1 MQKKITK
8 WKNSGRIDKIKKII
22 TDESYKNR
30 IEAVKALGE
39 MGDRSVIEDI
49 RKLIND
55 PVKAV
60 VFVTF
65 EALNKLGAD
74 SDTLKDFET
83 HINNLETKEKK
94 QTERRNENWKEKT
107 EEEIQ
112 EDLERRSKMI
122 GIHQID
128 RKARAIHN
136 KNAKHAAIAK
146 TIGKLFGS

>member
-8 WKNSGRIDKIKKII
+8 WKNSGRIDKIKKILS
-22 TDESYKNR
+22 DENYKNR

-39 MGDRSVIEDI
+39 MGDQSAIGDI

-55 PVKAV
+55 PIKGV
-60 VFVTF
+60 VIAAFD
-65 EALNKLGAD
+65 ALKKLGAD
-74 SDTLKDFET
+74 SNVMKEFES
-83 HINNLETKEKK
+83 HINDIKVIEKK
-94 QTERRNENWKEKT
+94 QSERRNETWKEKT

-112 EDLERRSKMI
+112 EDLERRRKMI

-128 RKARAIHN
+128 KKARAIRN
-136 KNAKHAAIAK
+136 KNAKNAAIAK